1 MLICTSAAISSTR
14 VSGGLATT
22 RENTRSLVM
31 LTIILST
38 GAEVD
43 VIGGELAAT
52 PLQWAAR

>member
-14 VSGGLATT
+14 VSGGPTMT
-22 RENTRSLVM
+22 REYTRYLVM
-31 LTIILST
+31 LIVILPI